1 MKLFDVTNS
10 IPQTN
15 YSLSRQYSPEGI
27 CYHITGDSTRGQA
40 VSWFRN
46 PSSQVS
52 AHYVI
57 EKNGDTFLC
66 VYPESKAYHCGR
78 IEKPS
83 AQIYFDKGQLNPNNY
98 LIGIECV
105 SNGEPLTT
113 EQWQSLTTLT
123 LDLCNTYKIKID
135 RYHLV
140 GHNEL
145 DSIGKVF
152 DPISSY
158 KVDDVVNAVTLL
170 KMQGGGKVD
179 ENKVHW
185 AQGIFDFLK
194 SQGIEIHETRF
205 DDKITRGE
213 VFSLLSQIIKKQKG
227 ELL

>member
-1 MKLFDVTNS
+1 MKLFDITSS
-10 IPQTN
+10 IPASN
-15 YSLSRQYSPEGI
+15 YSMSRQYYPEGI
-27 CYHITGDSTRGQA
+27 CYHITGDSSREVT

-46 PSSQVS
+46 PSSKVS

-66 VYPESKAYHCGR
+66 VHPESKAYHCG
-78 IEKPS
+78 IVNKAT
-83 AQIYFDKGQLNPNNY
+83 AQIYYDKGELNPNNY

-113 EQWQSLTTLT
+113 EQLEALTTLT
-123 LDLCNTYKIKID
+123 LDLCNTYKIPVDK
-135 RYHLV
+135 YHLI

-145 DSIGKVF
+145 DSVDRIF

-158 KVDDVVNAVTLL
+158 KVDDVVHAVEIL
-170 KMQGGGKVD
+170 KIQGGKGME

-185 AQGIFDFLK
+185 AQGVFDFLK

-213 VFSLLSQIIKKQKG
+213 VFALLAQIIEKFNKK
-227 ELL
+227 